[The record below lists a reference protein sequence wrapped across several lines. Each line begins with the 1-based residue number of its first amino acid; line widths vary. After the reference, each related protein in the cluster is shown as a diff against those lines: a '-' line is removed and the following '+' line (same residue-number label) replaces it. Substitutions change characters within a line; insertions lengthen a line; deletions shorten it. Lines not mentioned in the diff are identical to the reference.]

1 MKGKARSVKLPGMIV
16 VTTLAMLL
24 ILASTSFPQDDATY
38 TRQSVMRYQKRYGL
52 TGHQLDALLPSV
64 ELETN
69 NLAKIYSK
77 YNAMEDF
84 DSPAFWEQIDIW
96 QDMTRARQMV
106 WQNAPEHLSRPQAQA
121 LNSMCSKLEKET
133 LLVLLDEQLFDWGE
147 QLDLTNEQF
156 KEIELTIRRDI
167 SRNQF
172 LIDRSRN
179 ASDSAI
185 VKMET
190 VVDDLQRQIQRILFP
205 EQRNVYQKNKL
216 KQKMGSKLWA

>member
-1 MKGKARSVKLPGMIV
+1 MKGKANSIKLPGIAAG
-16 VTTLAMLL
+16 VTLVMLF
-24 ILASTSFPQDDATY
+24 ILMPASFAQDDATY
-38 TRQSVMRYQKRYGL
+38 TRQSVMRYQKRFGL
-52 TGHQLDALLPSV
+52 TGRQLDALLPSV

-69 NLAKIYSK
+69 NLSKIYSK

-106 WQNAPEHLSRPQAQA
+106 WQNAPDRLTRPQSQA

-156 KEIELTIRRDI
+156 KEVELTIRRDI
-167 SRNQF
+167 SRNQL

-179 ASDSAI
+179 ASDSALI
-185 VKMET
+185 KMEL
-190 VVDDLQRQIQRILFP
+190 VVDDLQRSIQRILFP
-205 EQRNVYQKNKL
+205 EQRSLYQKNKQ
-216 KQKMGSKLWA
+216 KQRLGSKLWA